1 MLKTLVLLFATLLVT
16 MSTAFAGPIDA
27 NNADQA
33 TLETLKGLGPVK
45 SQAIIDERTKN
56 GPFKDANDL
65 AARVHG
71 LGPKSVAKL
80 EAEGLTIGGSSA
92 PPTGAS
98 GKHEKAAAPAVSAP
112 SVSPPPAV
120 QQVPENAGKHAP
132 RAATVVPPASAA
144 SAASNTAS
152 GTQPSKSKTKKQKK
166 DKAKAGSAAS
176 GT

>member
-1 MLKTLVLLFATLLVT
+1 MLKKLVLLLAALLVT
-16 MSTAFAGPIDA
+16 MSTAFAGPVEA

-33 TLETLKGLGPVK
+33 ALQSLKGLGPVK

-56 GPFKDANDL
+56 GPFKNADDL

-98 GKHEKAAAPAVSAP
+98 AKHEKAAAPAAATAA
-112 SVSPPPAV
+112 PAV
-120 QQVPENAGKHAP
+120 KQSQAKTAKSASEP
-132 RAATVVPPASAA
+132 ATASPATASAA
-144 SAASNTAS
+144 STNNA
-152 GTQPSKSKTKKQKK
+152 QPSKSKKKKK

-176 GT
+176 AT

>member
-1 MLKTLVLLFATLLVT
+1 MLKKLVLLFATLLVT

-132 RAATVVPPASAA
+132 RAATVVSPA

>member
-1 MLKTLVLLFATLLVT
+1 MCRIIHRSRVFAMLKKLVLFFAALLVT
-16 MSTAFAGPIDA
+16 MSTAFAGPVDA

-33 TLETLKGLGPVK
+33 VLQTLKGLGPVK

-56 GPFKDANDL
+56 GPFKNADDL

-98 GKHEKAAAPAVSAP
+98 AKHEKAAAAPAAKQSQAKTGKNAP
-112 SVSPPPAV
+112 
-120 QQVPENAGKHAP
+120 E
-132 RAATVVPPASAA
+132 AATASPATASAA
-144 SAASNTAS
+144 STGNA
-152 GTQPSKSKTKKQKK
+152 QPSKSKKKKK

-176 GT
+176 AT

>member
-1 MLKTLVLLFATLLVT
+1 MLKKLVLLLAAFLVT
-16 MSTAFAGPIDA
+16 MSTAFAGPVDA

-33 TLETLKGLGPVK
+33 ALQSLKGLGPVK

-56 GPFKDANDL
+56 GPFKNADDL

-98 GKHEKAAAPAVSAP
+98 AKHEKAAAAPATAPAAAPAAKQSQAKTGKSAP
-112 SVSPPPAV
+112 
-120 QQVPENAGKHAP
+120 E
-132 RAATVVPPASAA
+132 AATASPATASAA
-144 SAASNTAS
+144 STGNA
-152 GTQPSKSKTKKQKK
+152 QPSKSKKKKK

-176 GT
+176 AT